1 MYYNLIMK
9 FSELQQSFFNHLR
22 NLFYLSSG
30 KNEDEVDV
38 MLINQANN
46 EEEENTIREICAEI
60 DLEHNLM
67 DELENSGMDS
77 GKWLERE
84 IENATKEFYPNATSE
99 EIEMV
104 KKRVQ
109 EGMEVEIE
117 SEIEILEDELS
128 MNQLPVDSS
137 MNS

>member
-1 MYYNLIMK
+1 MK